1 MHFKFWGQSLNKG
14 TWLTVAAKDTNYFHQ
29 TVVITIK
36 SCLSINQL
44 LLTRAQH
51 SMHFKGDPT
60 FQSLQEVMNTISS
73 LPLQEKG
80 VGESLWECSYF
91 KLFLALLQ
99 YHWNIKSLKQKCES
113 SLPGLL
119 QESLFHK
126 DIPCVHDNL
135 WRLEINARCLL
146 RSPSTLSVYLLAR
159 LVA

>member
-80 VGESLWECSYF
+80 VGGIPLGMF
-91 KLFLALLQ
+91 LLQ
-99 YHWNIKSLKQKCES
+99 VVFGFTSMSLKQQDIETKLWKFPSRPSTREFISQRYPVCAWEFMEVRDQCKVS
-113 SLPGLL
+113 SLFIFYFIYVFIG
-119 QESLFHK
+119 
-126 DIPCVHDNL
+126 
-135 WRLEINARCLL
+135 
-146 RSPSTLSVYLLAR
+146 
-159 LVA
+159 